1 MRFRVFSR
9 RCVAGG
15 HPDMGAIGVIALN
28 AFRESLRDKILYNLV
43 LFAGLLIGLS
53 VLLADLTITEHHKM
67 IADMGL
73 AAINLIGVIIAIFI
87 GISLVNKEIERRT
100 IYTIMARPIS
110 RTYFILGKYFGLV
123 LTLFVNMAIMLGV
136 FLITL
141 RLYHVPIEPSL
152 FQSVQL
158 IFIEILVVTAVALFF
173 STFSSTTL
181 SAILTLGIYV
191 IGHLTADLRGLTS
204 NSEGGAAKAM
214 VDVLY
219 YLCPNLEMLNIK
231 GQAAVGILVA
241 PEYLILASLYGLAYA
256 GVLLSG
262 ACLIFQQRDF

>member
-1 MRFRVFSR
+1 MKHPVPGRMFS
-9 RCVAGG
+9 AGG
-15 HPDMGAIGVIALN
+15 RLDMGVIGVIALN

-73 AAINLIGVIIAIFI
+73 AAINLVGVIIAIFI

-110 RTYFILGKYFGLV
+110 RSIFIMGKYFGLV
-123 LTLFVNMAIMLGV
+123 LTLFVNMAIMLAV
-136 FLITL
+136 FLVTL
-141 RLYHVPIEPSL
+141 WLYHVPIGFSL
-152 FQSVQL
+152 FQAVQL
-158 IFIEILVVTAVALFF
+158 IFVEILVVTAIALFF
-173 STFSSTTL
+173 STFSSSTL
-181 SAILTLGIYV
+181 SAILTSGIYV
-191 IGHLTADLRGLTS
+191 IGHLTADVRGMAMD
-204 NSEGGAAKAM
+204 SESAAVKA
-214 VDVLY
+214 VAGLLY

-231 GQAAVGILVA
+231 GQAAVGILVG
-241 PEYLILASLYGLAYA
+241 PEYLMLASLYGLTYA
-256 GVLLSG
+256 GMLLTG